1 MKNTYFY
8 DFKNH
13 LLIFTHFIKIFIIW
27 LNLIFKKYLY
37 LGCKGK
43 MTKISIGQK
52 VKLAT
57 QPELVF
63 VVTKIN
69 LDQSYEI
76 QLQSVSNQVLSYDN
90 IPMEMLRV
98 VSFIKE

>member
-1 MKNTYFY
+1 
-8 DFKNH
+8 
-13 LLIFTHFIKIFIIW
+13 
-27 LNLIFKKYLY
+27 
-37 LGCKGK
+37 
-43 MTKISIGQK
+43 MTKITIGEK

-76 QLQSVSNQVLSYDN
+76 QLQNFSNQVLSYDN
-90 IPMEMLRV
+90 IPLEMLRV

>member
-1 MKNTYFY
+1 
-8 DFKNH
+8 
-13 LLIFTHFIKIFIIW
+13 
-27 LNLIFKKYLY
+27 
-37 LGCKGK
+37 

>member
-1 MKNTYFY
+1 
-8 DFKNH
+8 
-13 LLIFTHFIKIFIIW
+13 
-27 LNLIFKKYLY
+27 
-37 LGCKGK
+37 
-43 MTKISIGQK
+43 MTKIIIGEK

-76 QLQSVSNQVLSYDN
+76 QLQNFSNQVLSYDN
-90 IPMEMLRV
+90 IPLEMLRV

>member
-1 MKNTYFY
+1 
-8 DFKNH
+8 
-13 LLIFTHFIKIFIIW
+13 
-27 LNLIFKKYLY
+27 
-37 LGCKGK
+37 
-43 MTKISIGQK
+43 MTKITIGEK
-52 VKLAT
+52 VKLAI

-76 QLQSVSNQVLSYDN
+76 QLQNFSNQVLSYDN